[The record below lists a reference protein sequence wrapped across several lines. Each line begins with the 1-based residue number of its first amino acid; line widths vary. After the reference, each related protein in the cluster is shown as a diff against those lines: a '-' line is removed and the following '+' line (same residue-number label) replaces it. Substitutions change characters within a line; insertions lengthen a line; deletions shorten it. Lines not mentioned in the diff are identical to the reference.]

1 MCGFVARHMLNVH
14 KLEANR
20 NYSQRIEEDNEEEV
34 DWVWAGL
41 FVSFQISAILF
52 SAIHK
57 QTLP

>member
-1 MCGFVARHMLNVH
+1 MLNVH